1 MRLTIV
7 GCAAAWGRGPEPASS
22 CYLVESADAALVL
35 DLGQGSFARL
45 AALRP
50 PETLA
55 AVAISHAHADHCVDL
70 IPLRHYLRYEARV
83 APGTVALH
91 GPAGL
96 PARFE
101 AFTGEAGFLA
111 DLPFTAL
118 EPGEAQFEGLSLR
131 VARISHTADSF
142 AFRVAERGSAGA
154 GLVYSGDCG
163 DPAELL
169 PLLRPGDTLLSEA
182 SFGAGPVPP
191 GVRHLG
197 AEDAARAA
205 TEGGA
210 SRLILTHIQADMD
223 AGDALDRAREIFVGE
238 AVLARPG
245 LRMDL

>member
-1 MRLTIV
+1 VRLTVV
-7 GCAAAWGRGPEPASS
+7 GCAAAWGRGPGAASS
-22 CYLVESADAALVL
+22 CYLVESADSALVL

-50 PETLA
+50 PETLT
-55 AVAISHAHADHCVDL
+55 AVAVSHAHADHFVDL
-70 IPLRHYLRYEARV
+70 IPLRHYLRYDARA

-96 PARFE
+96 PARFD
-101 AFTGEAGFLA
+101 AFVGEAGFLV

-118 EPGEAQFEGLSLR
+118 EPGEMQFGGLSLHVGR
-131 VARISHTADSF
+131 VSHTADSF
-142 AFRVAERGSAGA
+142 AFRVAEHGVAGA

-163 DPAELL
+163 DPAELV
-169 PLLRPGDTLLSEA
+169 PLLQPGDTLLAEA
-182 SFGAGPVPP
+182 SFGAGPVPA
-191 GVRHLG
+191 GVPHLG

-210 SRLILTHIQADMD
+210 RRLILTHIQADRD
-223 AGDALDRAREIFVGE
+223 PRAALGRARKIFSGK

-245 LRMDL
+245 LRVDV